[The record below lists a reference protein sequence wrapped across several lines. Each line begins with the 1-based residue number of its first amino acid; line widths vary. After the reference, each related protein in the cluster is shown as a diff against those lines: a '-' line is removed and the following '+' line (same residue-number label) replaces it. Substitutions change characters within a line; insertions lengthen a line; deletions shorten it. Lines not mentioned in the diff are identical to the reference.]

1 MRVRDFIVQLMK
13 KQYHWLNRQKKVL
26 NGQACQ
32 MTMKLTTKDG
42 IIRIGILV
50 YPGCLRSGAVLPL
63 DVFTI
68 ANTLAG
74 IRPAGSKPVQFEAF
88 WVSARGDIMQEVS
101 GLHFQAR
108 DIYTQMHTQ
117 ELDALMVPGVDHK
130 DNQQLDDLLN
140 ALAPEQALM
149 ESYLQQDRLL
159 ISSCSSTSL
168 LARTGKLDGRR
179 ATTSWWLSAY
189 FRKNFP
195 QVLLEADELIVQDGK
210 LVSSGGVTSYI
221 DLSLWLV
228 GHFAGEELRQMTA
241 KILVVDA
248 NRNSQAPYVAKAIM
262 QDQGHA
268 VIERARRWL
277 NKRLDQHWTMA
288 DLASY
293 CNVSQRTLLRR
304 FQESMKLSPTH
315 YVQQLRVERAK
326 ALLETTRLSLEDI
339 TARCGYEDV
348 SSFSKIFKQWAQ
360 VTPKDYRRRFG
371 LRF

>member
-1 MRVRDFIVQLMK
+1 
-13 KQYHWLNRQKKVL
+13 
-26 NGQACQ
+26 
-32 MTMKLTTKDG
+32 MTMKTTNEG
-42 IIRIGILV
+42 IIRIGVLV
-50 YPGCLRSGAVLPL
+50 YPGCLRSGAVMPL

-88 WVSARGDIMQEVS
+88 WVSARGDILQEVD
-101 GLHFQAR
+101 GLHFQAH
-108 DIYTQMHTQ
+108 DIHKQK
-117 ELDALMVPGVDHK
+117 LDALMVPGVDHR
-130 DNQQLDDLLN
+130 DSNQLDGLLD

-149 ESYLQQDRLL
+149 ETYLQQDSLL

-195 QVLLEADELIVQDGK
+195 QVLLEAEELIVVDGQ

-277 NKRLDQHWTMA
+277 NKRLDQQWAMA

-304 FQESMKLSPTH
+304 FQESMKLSPIH